1 MNSFDP
7 HELNWLAFRYVAG
20 EMSADECAEFETRL
34 ADDQAAREAVASA
47 VELTQTM
54 ACAAND
60 SCDIAAPEIV
70 VRKRGRAVRGRRLLW
85 VGLGAAACLTLVV
98 LLRGVFDVRD
108 IADSNSNP
116 TRRARDSQPQQLA
129 LVWSQTRQVEES
141 DVAADQD
148 ADEEATPVDDAASAD
163 DRAMLPSWIVAA
175 VTESEKSPRP
185 DRDPADDLEEF

>member
-60 SCDIAAPEIV
+60 SFDIAAPEIV

-129 LVWSQTRQVEES
+129 LVWSQTRQAEETGGE
-141 DVAADQD
+141 
-148 ADEEATPVDDAASAD
+148 ADEETMSAD
-163 DRAMLPSWIVAA
+163 ETANSEDRSMPPSWIVAA
-175 VTESEKSPRP
+175 ITELEKSARP
-185 DRDPADDLEEF
+185 DRDPADEREEL

>member
-98 LLRGVFDVRD
+98 FLRGVFNVRD
-108 IADSNSNP
+108 VADSKLNP
-116 TRRARDSQPQQLA
+116 ARHVRESQPQQLA
-129 LVWSQTRQVEES
+129 LVWSQTRQGEETEA
-141 DVAADQD
+141 AADSD
-148 ADEEATPVDDAASAD
+148 ADEEAA
-163 DRAMLPSWIVAA
+163 
-175 VTESEKSPRP
+175 
-185 DRDPADDLEEF
+185 PADDLEEF